1 MEGGNKS
8 KAQRF
13 FSQAL
18 DTIRTKLIQAARLA
32 HPDTDP
38 TPEQIDPVKYFHRAL
53 YNVMPLMEI
62 LKVGTMSQ
70 YAVPVKI
77 RDRRRISLAMRSLV
91 LHSENIGATNEKKD
105 SKLAK
110 VLELAFNKK
119 GTAYSYKMQM
129 NKQCVAS
136 RSHAAFR
143 YFTRKKATLS
153 NKRRGRKK

>member
-1 MEGGNKS
+1 MEGGDKS

-18 DTIRTKLIQAARLA
+18 DRIRTKLIQAAHLA

-38 TPEQIDPVKYFHRAL
+38 TPEQIDPIKYFHRAVH
-53 YNVMPLMEI
+53 NVMPLMEI
-62 LKVGTMSQ
+62 MKVGAMSQ

-77 RDRRRISLAMRSLV
+77 RDKRRFSLAMRALAS
-91 LHSENIGATNEKKD
+91 HSEKIGATNEKKD

-110 VLELAFNKK
+110 VFELAFNKQ
-119 GTAYSYKMQM
+119 GTAYNSKIQM
-129 NKQCVAS
+129 NKQCVAN

-153 NKRRGRKK
+153 NRRRGRKK